1 MSRRT
6 LGILFIILGGTIVLI
21 FMARALASLASIYA
35 SNLADAMKDNDELVR
50 ADDAFNNVMFAL
62 LGAPLL
68 IIGSIMIFWRLKPR
82 PRN

>member
-6 LGILFIILGGTIVLI
+6 LGILFIVLGGAIVLT

-82 PRN
+82 TRN